1 MKIALD
7 VRSERYQEIADQL
20 RAHGIIVSDD
30 AELYLSE
37 RNQYA
42 DFLRVRLDGEICH
55 LPVTE
60 IIAIESFGHE
70 VQVRTAETL
79 YRTADRLWQLEKSLD
94 TAQFIRVSN
103 SAIIARSA
111 VRHIR
116 AALSSRFTLTMA
128 DGSRIDVT
136 RSYSGIFRDAFK
148 L

>member
-42 DFLRVRLDGEICH
+42 DYLRVRLDGEVCH

-60 IIAIESFGHE
+60 IIVIESFGHE
-70 VQVRTAETL
+70 VQVRTADTL
-79 YRTADRLWQLEKSLD
+79 YRTTDRLWQLEKSLD
-94 TAQFIRVSN
+94 PAQFIRVSN
-103 SAIIARSA
+103 SAIVARSGI
-111 VRHIR
+111 RHIR

-128 DGSRIDVT
+128 DGSRVDVT
-136 RSYSGIFRDAFK
+136 RSYSGIFRDTFK